1 MMSQALVEP
10 PRIAAW
16 LVDLFASAEQ
26 AESITG
32 DLLEEFSDLAAK
44 SGVAYARRWYWRQSA
59 KTITHLVGAGFRV
72 APWTIIGT
80 VLGGYVLLTFGG
92 SLPERAIVSV
102 LRFRRHRVTPYYTW
116 PQFQA
121 YLFWLNNGILV
132 GRLLMSMLI
141 GCIVAVAAKER
152 EMVSTMTLSC
162 LLLLPAFGMGLV
174 QLFRHG
180 AEQPFLLPYLVF
192 IFGNSIMIFMGGG
205 IVRKNRSA
213 AARRRSS
220 A

>member
-1 MMSQALVEP
+1 MSQAFVEP
-10 PRIAAW
+10 PRIAGW
-16 LVDLFASAEQ
+16 LVDLFASGEQ

-32 DLLEEFSDLAAK
+32 DLLEEFSDLAAR
-44 SGVAYARRWYWRQSA
+44 SGAAYARRWYWRQSA

-72 APWTIIGT
+72 APWTITGT

-102 LRFRRHRVTPYYTW
+102 LQFRRHHVTPYYTW

-121 YLFWLNNGILV
+121 YLFWLNNGILA

-162 LLLLPAFGMGLV
+162 LLLLVPFGMGL
-174 QLFRHG
+174 RHG

-205 IVRKNRSA
+205 IVLKNRSA
-213 AARRRSS
+213 AARRRSR